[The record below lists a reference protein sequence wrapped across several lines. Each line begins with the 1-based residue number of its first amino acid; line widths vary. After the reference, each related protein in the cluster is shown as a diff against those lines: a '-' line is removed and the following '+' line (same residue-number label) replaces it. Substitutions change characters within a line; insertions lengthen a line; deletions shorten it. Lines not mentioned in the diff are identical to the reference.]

1 MSALVNQIQFDVEF
15 ASLNNLA
22 KNLRIA
28 GARFS
33 VRKVGQKH
41 RVTVLE
47 KPGIALEEIITYTL
61 EKIKDSIDTLS
72 QPDDVAYA

>member
-1 MSALVNQIQFDVEF
+1 MSALINQTQFDIEF

-33 VRKVGQKH
+33 VRKVGPKH
-41 RVTVLE
+41 RVTVLQ
-47 KPGIALEEIITYTL
+47 KPGIALEEII
-61 EKIKDSIDTLS
+61 D
-72 QPDDVAYA
+72 